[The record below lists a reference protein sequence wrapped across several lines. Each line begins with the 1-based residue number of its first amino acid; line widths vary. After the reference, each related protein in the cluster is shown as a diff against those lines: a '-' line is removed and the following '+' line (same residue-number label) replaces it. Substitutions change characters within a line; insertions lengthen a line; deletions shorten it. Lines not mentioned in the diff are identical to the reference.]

1 MKSFATK
8 TTGKWILAGEHAVLR
23 GSPALVFPLESRALE
38 FNFEPKKMTSVS
50 QNLELVF
57 AGGHGEELQ
66 LLFWGVLEKACELKK
81 MRRSNFEGIVTMKS
95 RIPVGAGLGASAALC
110 VAVAKWFQDLKL
122 VAENEI
128 SEFARL
134 LENLFHG
141 ESSGVDIAVASSGK
155 PLKFL
160 RSEKPT
166 ELTLGWTPHFYL
178 SYSGQRG
185 VTLECVN
192 QVKKLFETKP
202 ELAAAADQKM
212 QMAVRQCEQALKEN
226 AERGFGALAEALE
239 LASSC
244 FKDWGLTEGPLQTHM
259 DWLKS
264 QGAIAVK
271 PTGSGKGGYVLSLW
285 NQPPTGA
292 FAEKLIPCFASN

>member
-23 GSPALVFPLESRALE
+23 GSPALVFPLESRVLE
-38 FNFEPKKMTSVS
+38 FNFEPKKTSSVS
-50 QNLELVF
+50 QNLELEF

-81 MRRSNFEGIVTMKS
+81 IRRSNFEGIVTMKS

-110 VAVAKWFQDLKL
+110 VAVAKWFQDLRL
-122 VAENEI
+122 VSENETP
-128 SEFARL
+128 EFARL

-141 ESSGVDIAVASSGK
+141 ESSGVDIAVALSGK
-155 PLKFL
+155 PLRFL
-160 RSEKPT
+160 RSENPT
-166 ELTLGWTPHFYL
+166 LLPLGWTPNFYL

-192 QVKKLFETKP
+192 QVKKLFSVNP
-202 ELAAAADQKM
+202 ELAAATDQRM

-226 AERGFGALAEALE
+226 SERGFGPLAEALE
-239 LASSC
+239 LASTC
-244 FKDWGLTEGPLQTHM
+244 FKDWGLVEGPLQTHM
-259 DWLKS
+259 EWLKS
-264 QGAIAVK
+264 QGAVAVK

-285 NQPPTGA
+285 KQRPPATLN
-292 FAEKLIPCFASN
+292 EKLIPCFSDQ